1 MENNMKPCP
10 NCGQN
15 ISNIAVM
22 CPNCSYDFL
31 NTTPSKT
38 LQAPEAKPSGVKNF
52 LRAATD
58 KTKAL
63 VKAESQKRTELNQL
77 IREQSTQTHTT
88 LQISTGFQQIHTS
101 SVATMYQR
109 PDGTVYFNRNA
120 SIRYILL
127 DYMWSGPRFNTITN
141 TVSNTNTTSK
151 TKGKSGKMA
160 AGAVVGTLLLPGV
173 GTAVGAAVGAGGK
186 KKKNSQSITTNNTVQ
201 QSRELNTP
209 ATLRLKNIESNEYIS
224 IVISCNTVIDSQ
236 IKCFQFMTEQS
247 KTELVKDTTD
257 SLKGIKALKELLDMG
272 AITQEEFETK
282 KKRLLNN

>member
-15 ISNIAVM
+15 VSNIAVM
-22 CPNCSYDFL
+22 CPNCKYDFL
-31 NTTPSKT
+31 STNPLKTPQT
-38 LQAPEAKPSGVKNF
+38 PEAKPSGVKNL
-52 LRAATD
+52 LRTTTD

-63 VKAESQKRTELNQL
+63 VKAENQKRTELNQL
-77 IREQSTQTHTT
+77 IKDQSTQTHTT

-109 PDGTVYFNRNA
+109 PDGTIYFNRNA
-120 SIRYILL
+120 SDRYILL
-127 DYMWSGPRFNTITN
+127 DYMWNGPRFNTITN

-160 AGAVVGTLLLPGV
+160 AGAVVGTLLMPGV

-186 KKKNSQSITTNNTVQ
+186 KKKKSQSITTNNTVQ
-201 QSRELNTP
+201 QSQELNTP
-209 ATLRLKNIESNEYIS
+209 ATLRLKNINSNEYIS

-236 IKCFQFMTEQS
+236 IKCFQFMPEQS
-247 KTELVKDTTD
+247 KPELAKDTTN
-257 SLKGIKALKELLDMG
+257 SLKEIITLKELLDMG

-282 KKRLLNN
+282 KRQLLSN